1 MNNIIYNIIEFIK
14 LGIII
19 FIIDIIW
26 INIYMGPH
34 FRKLIFNIQ
43 NEEMNIKIIPAFI
56 SYFFL
61 IFALYYFIIKKNN
74 KKNIDIFLLGLSIY
88 GVFEATNMALFT
100 KWDIKTFILDS
111 LWGGILYVISYN
123 LYRKL

>member
-1 MNNIIYNIIEFIK
+1 MNNFINNIIEFIK